1 MAHALAALHVQRA
14 GVDALALNVGGSVA
28 CQCLG
33 LHGNKVH
40 QIMHMQHIA
49 GREHAGHVGLQVLVH
64 HSAVGVGVN
73 GDAGILQQ
81 LVLRDQAHGE
91 DQRITLVL
99 LLGAGDGPTV
109 RVHLGDGHAGQT
121 VTAMDLGD
129 GVAEIERDIVVIQT
143 LHDVAR
149 QAGGVR
155 HQLEHCLHMSA
166 FQRHAACHDHA
177 DIAGAEDDDLLA
189 GHPVVEV
196 HVSLRG
202 ACGEHARR
210 TLAGN
215 AQCAAAALLAAHGK
229 HHSLCLILAQ
239 AAAGGGGDDTIL
251 RQAQHRG
258 AGLVRDLTLVHFI
271 NERLCIFRA
280 GQALAEAAQTET
292 VMDALAQDAAQHRL
306 ALQNDHVADALL
318 VQLHRCGKT
327 CRAAA
332 DNHNVFLFHRSVL
345 LLPHIAGEYP

>member
-1 MAHALAALHVQRA
+1 
-14 GVDALALNVGGSVA
+14 
-28 CQCLG
+28 
-33 LHGNKVH
+33 
-40 QIMHMQHIA
+40 
-49 GREHAGHVGLQVLVH
+49 
-64 HSAVGVGVN
+64 
-73 GDAGILQQ
+73 
-81 LVLRDQAHGE
+81 
-91 DQRITLVL
+91 
-99 LLGAGDGPTV
+99 
-109 RVHLGDGHAGQT
+109 
-121 VTAMDLGD
+121 
-129 GVAEIERDIVVIQT
+129 
-143 LHDVAR
+143 
-149 QAGGVR
+149 
-155 HQLEHCLHMSA
+155 MSA

>member
-1 MAHALAALHVQRA
+1 
-14 GVDALALNVGGSVA
+14 
-28 CQCLG
+28 
-33 LHGNKVH
+33 
-40 QIMHMQHIA
+40 MHMQHVA

-64 HSAVGVGVN
+64 EGTVGVGVN

-81 LVLRDQAHGE
+81 LVLRDQANGE
-91 DQRITLVL
+91 DQRIALVL

-121 VTAMDLGD
+121 ITAMDLGD

-229 HHSLCLILAQ
+229 HRSLCLILAQ
-239 AAAGGGGDDTIL
+239 AAAGGGGDDTIR